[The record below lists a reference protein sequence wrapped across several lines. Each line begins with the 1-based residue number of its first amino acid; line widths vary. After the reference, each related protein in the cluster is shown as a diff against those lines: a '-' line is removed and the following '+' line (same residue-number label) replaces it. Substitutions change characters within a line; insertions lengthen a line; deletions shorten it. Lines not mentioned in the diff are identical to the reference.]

1 MFTIIILLST
11 EKKFMTKQLIQIQ
24 SNMKKLENEKQVN
37 IIIQDAYFTMNLSRI
52 IIDY

>member
-1 MFTIIILLST
+1 
-11 EKKFMTKQLIQIQ
+11 MTKQLIQIQ

-37 IIIQDAYFTMNLSRI
+37 IILQDGYFTMNLSRI